1 MRGAV
6 ACGAAVVVRDAGIG
20 ALVIGVGGTALTA
33 ATTLL
38 GGIIGSFQL
47 DRWERVSLPDDARL
61 GVTVWGA
68 LLWRSFCEFYVAL
81 FRISDDLRAMRA
93 AMERGQAPGFTPPP
107 QAPVGADGDR
117 DAEPRADAS

>member
-6 ACGAAVVVRDAGIG
+6 ACGAVVVVLGAGIG

-61 GVTVWGA
+61 GVVATPLGA
-68 LLWRSFCEFYVAL
+68 GVGVRLAL
-81 FRISDDLRAMRA
+81 
-93 AMERGQAPGFTPPP
+93 PH
-107 QAPVGADGDR
+107 
-117 DAEPRADAS
+117 